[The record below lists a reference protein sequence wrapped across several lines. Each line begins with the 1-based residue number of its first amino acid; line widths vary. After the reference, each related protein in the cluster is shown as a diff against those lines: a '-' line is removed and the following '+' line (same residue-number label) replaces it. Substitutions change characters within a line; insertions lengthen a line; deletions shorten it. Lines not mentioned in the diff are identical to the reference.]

1 MNILNYHCSLKTIAN
16 IFYEHNCVIETS
28 SLDDK
33 VKPPKFHTKL
43 KSKQTNLNQ
52 KTKKVK

>member
-1 MNILNYHCSLKTIAN
+1 MKIHYHFSLKTIAN